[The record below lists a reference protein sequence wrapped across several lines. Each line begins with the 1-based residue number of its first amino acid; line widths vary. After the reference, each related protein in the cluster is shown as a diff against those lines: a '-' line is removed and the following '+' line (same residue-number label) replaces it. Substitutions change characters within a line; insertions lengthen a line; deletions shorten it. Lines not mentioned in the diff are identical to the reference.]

1 MMPEMRR
8 SPAWAAVVS
17 GVFNPLLAPTFGFLL
32 LFSLPAYF
40 ALLLP
45 MRVRLMMLSV
55 VFINTALLPLI
66 SMIMLKRIGLIS
78 SITLEVRGE
87 RLYPLLLGAILTY
100 LTYFLLH
107 RMSLPGVYSTFL
119 FGTTL
124 VALLLLIIT
133 WKYPISIHLA
143 ALGGISGMLLG
154 LQLRGMAP
162 AIDWLALSILVSGMM
177 GTARMLQNAHNALQV
192 VLGWL
197 LGFAVMTACFL
208 YF

>member
-1 MMPEMRR
+1 MRMLR
-8 SPAWAAVVS
+8 DWPRLVS
-17 GVFNPLLAPTFGFLL
+17 AIINPLVVPSLAFLI

-45 MRVRLMMLSV
+45 AKVKLMLLSV
-55 VFINTALLPLI
+55 VFINTAILPLL
-66 SMIMLKRIGLIS
+66 SLIMLKRIGLIS
-78 SITLEVRGE
+78 SLGLEVRDE

-100 LTYFLLH
+100 LTYFLFH
-107 RMSLPGVYSTFL
+107 RLSMPSVYATFL
-119 FGTTL
+119 FGTTM
-124 VALLLLIIT
+124 VALLMLIIT

-162 AIDWLALSILVSGMM
+162 AIDWLAISLLVSGML
-177 GTARMLQNAHNALQV
+177 GTARMLQNAHNGLQV

>member
-1 MMPEMRR
+1 MRMLR
-8 SPAWAAVVS
+8 DWPRLVS
-17 GVFNPLLAPTFGFLL
+17 AIINPLVAPSLAFLI

-45 MRVRLMMLSV
+45 VRVKLMLLSV

-107 RMSLPGVYSTFL
+107 RMSLPGAYSTFL

-162 AIDWLALSILVSGMM
+162 AIDWLALSILVSGML